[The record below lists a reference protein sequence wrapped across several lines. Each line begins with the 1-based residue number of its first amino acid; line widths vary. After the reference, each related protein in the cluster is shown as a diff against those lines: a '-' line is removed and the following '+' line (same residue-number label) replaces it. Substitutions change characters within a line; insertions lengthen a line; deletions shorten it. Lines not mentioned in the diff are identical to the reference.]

1 MLQIFMSLKE
11 SFALVLSCKT
21 KNARGTYQDK
31 HHKVAT
37 AMDKRLTK
45 YSDSKRFR
53 KLTEQSSTKIQPTL
67 HKSHG

>member
-1 MLQIFMSLKE
+1 MSLKE

-37 AMDKRLTK
+37 AATAMDKRLIK
-45 YSDSKRFR
+45 YSDTKRCR